1 MFDAT
6 PGPEPTHFPV
16 HPLNTDDTAPVH
28 TSPHTRVP
36 RRVHYDARRY
46 AHPQAQQ
53 LRLERA
59 VLEHL
64 NRHRLLR
71 AVDIAA
77 AVVADRRFEAAM
89 SAAQRQLARLV
100 QGRFVQR
107 SVVSHQTIYALTQRG
122 AHRLAELR
130 GDDPGSPPA
139 PWTAWPSIRSSARRV
154 ADRCNPAHS
163 LLIAQTVIAAE
174 ARGFTAWTET
184 ELRSCLKTPPLF
196 VEVDGTRRGLW
207 PDALVL
213 LPASSGSQLVWLEID
228 RSRRGSR
235 RLADLTALVRAA
247 GCSVRAPAADG
258 GERVLPLRR
267 IVVLT
272 ASTGIVRAD
281 LSHLLPRVT
290 VGFTGERGLVHGGQ
304 GLYDVLVDAEQR
316 LPGGRVQTVRQVGA
330 RLLIQPWARP
340 DARTWFDS
348 GALPWVLPAGAW
360 PAAQPLAFA
369 GGECN

>member
-1 MFDAT
+1 
-6 PGPEPTHFPV
+6 
-16 HPLNTDDTAPVH
+16 
-28 TSPHTRVP
+28 
-36 RRVHYDARRY
+36 VHYDACRY
-46 AHPQAQQ
+46 AHPRAQ
-53 LRLERA
+53 RDALERA
-59 VLEHL
+59 LLEHL

-71 AVDIAA
+71 AVDLAA
-77 AVVADRRFEAAM
+77 AVAPERRFEAAM
-89 SAAQRQLARLV
+89 SAAQRQIARLV
-100 QGRFVQR
+100 QARFVQR

-154 ADRCNPAHS
+154 ADRSNPEHS

-174 ARGFTAWTET
+174 ARGFTAWTEA
-184 ELRSCLKTPPLF
+184 ELRSLLKTPPLF

-213 LPASSGSQLVWLEID
+213 LPTSSGTQLVWLEID

-247 GCSVRAPAADG
+247 GCAVRVPAADG

-272 ASTGIVRAD
+272 ASTGIARAD

-290 VGFTGERGLVHGGQ
+290 VGFTGQSGLVHGGQ

-316 LPGGRVQTVRQVGA
+316 LPGGRVQTVRQIGA
-330 RLLIQPWARP
+330 RLLVQPWSTPSPRA
-340 DARTWFDS
+340 WFDS
-348 GALPWVLPAGAW
+348 GALPWSVPSGRW
-360 PAAQPLAFA
+360 PSACPVRFDP
-369 GGECN
+369 GPV